1 MVSELYHLLENYLK
15 FLQVGEDVVA
25 ELQKAMEKQGVD
37 MRVSALVSSLIWSDY
52 SQGCSEEKTQHWGH
66 IMTLRVYGADQ

>member
-1 MVSELYHLLENYLK
+1 V
-15 FLQVGEDVVA
+15 QVGEDVVV

-52 SQGCSEEKTQHWGH
+52 SQGCSKEKKTQHWGH